1 MEANRNTQLPDT
13 QLPDTQPPDTQL
25 PDPLLEA
32 ARNHFGIDYLFPFQR
47 LAITNILEAAEAGAE
62 GSSSEVSDTKPHQ
75 IIILPT
81 GAGKS
86 LIFMLPSVLLPGPT
100 LVIFPLLGLI
110 SDQARRC
117 EEAGIEAGVLRGG
130 QSRTERDAV
139 WRGVRERTI
148 KMLLS
153 NPETVL
159 SPAVMNKVKESGIT
173 NLVIDEMHTVSEWG
187 DTFRPAYLEIGRVAR
202 EARIPVI
209 SALTAT
215 ASGHIL
221 ERIKEVIFPNSS
233 PHLIAANPDRPN
245 ISYRVIPSLCKEHD
259 LLRLLSP
266 RLSIFGGPEKSNPQ
280 AVKRPALVFCRTRA
294 QVEMTA
300 RMLRQRL
307 GEQEIYFYHAG
318 LERHEKTAVEQW
330 FFESEDGIL
339 CATCAYGMGV
349 DKRNVRTVIHRS
361 PAPSVEAYLQE
372 SGRGGR
378 DRESAEAILLISSAG
393 EGDRSRNISEKQPE
407 QTAEEIRFERMVQY
421 AYNRE
426 RCRRETLLAMLK
438 AEPEACFGCD
448 VCRGTVQERPVGER
462 TIIEFVGKQKRRF
475 TLRQTVQ
482 ILSGRQTYDVVIE
495 KLWTVRG
502 FGALAAWNPENIR
515 TAIKTLQAEG
525 KIVIP
530 ERGFWKHRLTIR

>member
-1 MEANRNTQLPDT
+1 MEDNQ
-13 QLPDTQPPDTQL
+13 DTQL

-32 ARNHFGIDYLFPFQR
+32 AKNHFRIDYLFPFQR
-47 LAITNILEAAEAGAE
+47 LAITNILEAAGTGAE
-62 GSSSEVSDTKPHQ
+62 GPSSADVPDTKPHQ

-86 LIFMLPSVLLPGPT
+86 LIFMLPSVMLPGPT

-117 EEAGIEAGVLRGG
+117 EEAGIAAGVLRGG
-130 QSRTERDAV
+130 QSRTEREAV
-139 WRGVRERTI
+139 WQGVRKGVI

-159 SPAVMNKVKESGIT
+159 STGVLHTLKELGIT
-173 NLVIDEMHTVSEWG
+173 SLVIDEMHTVSEWG
-187 DTFRPAYLEIGRVAR
+187 DTFRPAYLDIGKVAV
-202 EARIPVI
+202 EADIPVI
-209 SALTAT
+209 TALTAT
-215 ASGHIL
+215 ASEHIL
-221 ERIKEVIFPNSS
+221 ARIKEIIFPDSS

-259 LLRLLSP
+259 LLRLLAP
-266 RLSIFGGPEKSNPQ
+266 RLSIFGGPEKINPQ
-280 AVKRPALVFCRTRA
+280 AVERPALVFCRTRA
-294 QVEMTA
+294 QAEMTA

-318 LERHEKTAVEQW
+318 LERHEKTAIEQW

-378 DRESAEAILLISSAG
+378 DRKSAEAILLISS
-393 EGDRSRNISEKQPE
+393 EDEEERSQNSFEKQPE
-407 QTAEEIRFERMVQY
+407 QTAETVRFQAMVQY
-421 AYNRE
+421 ATNRE

-448 VCRGTVQERPVGER
+448 VCRGTVQEQPVGER
-462 TIIEFVGKQKRRF
+462 TIIGFVGKQKRRF

-482 ILSGRQTYDVVIE
+482 ILSGRKTYDVVTE
-495 KLWTVRG
+495 KLQTVRG
-502 FGALAAWNPENIR
+502 FGALAAWHPENIR
-515 TAIKTLQAEG
+515 SAVKTLQVEG

-530 ERGFWKHRLTIR
+530 DRGFWKHRLTIR